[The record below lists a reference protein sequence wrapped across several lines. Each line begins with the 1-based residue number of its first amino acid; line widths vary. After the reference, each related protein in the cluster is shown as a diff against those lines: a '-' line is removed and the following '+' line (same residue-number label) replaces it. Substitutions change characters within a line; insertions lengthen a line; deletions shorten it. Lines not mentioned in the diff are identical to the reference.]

1 MSGMEMAAFAAL
13 SGAAQIQGARSQ
25 AKGLA
30 AQATQTR
37 IQARS
42 DMLKYKQQGVAVLD
56 NILRTEAN
64 ITARAGAGNIDPFSG
79 SAMALRFGALAKG
92 AEEFYL
98 AREGGMIV
106 TATGEAQAREYM
118 RQGRAGIQAATI
130 GAIANIGTAYYMQS
144 TLGSAPTA
152 KSSGAFGRSGLNP
165 HTM

>member
-152 KSSGAFGRSGLNP
+152 TG
-165 HTM
+165 